1 MDSSLSEK
9 LKSLAQKYEVASFC
23 DSDPSQFLRRYS
35 AQEEAEAASF
45 FTAMLSFGSRS
56 IFIPKLRAAF
66 DLADKNG
73 GFYSYIKN
81 RHFTADFPSSGEN
94 SKKKFYRFYSYAD
107 IALFFEE
114 MAEVF
119 DKCGSLGSA
128 VHSRLQNQ
136 FSSQDHSSEGGVSV
150 SQCEEESGAVAF
162 NDAKDPS
169 AAGGESFSENTA
181 FDALHACHAIQE
193 LFPKSKIVSKGK
205 TSPHKRIFMFLRW
218 MSRASSPVDLGLWP
232 WLSPSTLVIPLD
244 THVIAQSQK
253 LGLIPEKSPC
263 SIKTALLLTDK
274 LKEVWPEDPVK
285 GDFALFGL
293 GVNEDEK

>member
-23 DSDPSQFLRRYS
+23 ESDPSQFLRRYS

-119 DKCGSLGSA
+119 DKYGSLGA
-128 VHSRLQNQ
+128 AI
-136 FSSQDHSSEGGVSV
+136 HSSETS
-150 SQCEEESGAVAF
+150 
-162 NDAKDPS
+162 
-169 AAGGESFSENTA
+169 

-244 THVIAQSQK
+244 THVMAQSQK